1 MIKAETWPS
10 SLLLWKAET
19 HLLDVPASRCVSH
32 HLWTPQF
39 ACLSFPP
46 GIPSHHFHSSTVNQ
60 APFVSE
66 FRQPVCGACS
76 CTQLCLTL
84 HHPMDCSLPD
94 SSIHGISQAGILEW
108 VAIPL
113 SQGSS
118 SPRDRPQVS
127 CIGKQILYHWDTW
140 EACLCIVGKLKYI
153 WSHLQRGNSNFISHN
168 STLFPDASNSALF
181 IKLIC
186 HRYQLGV
193 FVISLDLG
201 RIQLCPPKAITGELA
216 INERKLDISRDHC
229 IAWHL
234 LTWRQWSENFKKLLK
249 FGMDMYTLL
258 FLKWIT
264 NKDLLYS
271 TGNAAQCYVTKW
283 EKNLKKNTVDACL
296 CV

>member
-1 MIKAETWPS
+1 MLEPSHRCHSSQGRTHGWPLGLKALPPLQSLQTVLPRGPDTFSPPWPCGLPEGASMPVVVSATQTSMIKAETWPS

-19 HLLDVPASRCVSH
+19 HVLDIPAPRCVSR

-60 APFVSE
+60 TPFVSE

-84 HHPMDCSLPD
+84 HHPMDWSLPG

-127 CIGKQILYHWDTW
+127 CLGKQILYHWDTW
-140 EACLCIVGKLKYI
+140 EACLCMVGKLKYI

-201 RIQLCPPKAITGELA
+201 RIHSA
-216 INERKLDISRDHC
+216 
-229 IAWHL
+229 L
-234 LTWRQWSENFKKLLK
+234 LRPLL
-249 FGMDMYTLL
+249 GS
-258 FLKWIT
+258 W
-264 NKDLLYS
+264 
-271 TGNAAQCYVTKW
+271 Q
-283 EKNLKKNTVDACL
+283 
-296 CV
+296 